1 MDEHRTESHQK
12 GLLKSH
18 LTISHCVFFN
28 AFNPYLLSAYYVHYE
43 TSNYKTWFFNFF
55 FQFFF
60 NFYLF

>member
-18 LTISHCVFFN
+18 LTISLSFFFN

-43 TSNYKTWFFNFF
+43 TYNCKTWFFNF